1 MKTSLSDNSV
11 RRILIFRLGS
21 LGDTLV
27 TLPILYLIARRY
39 PTAERRVLTNF
50 SISDKASPMAAVL
63 DGTDLVHAYFRYP
76 PRTYNVRALFAV
88 IRDIRRW
95 RPDLLIYLHEPRG
108 TAIAVRDAIFFRAC
122 GISRMLGVPY
132 ANSAKV
138 PVFKPEL
145 KRYEHKSEYLARS
158 VNTLG
163 DSRLS
168 DRSSWD
174 LALSDAEWGRGRE
187 SLAPLLGCKGILTV
201 SIGSK
206 IDVKDWGNDNW
217 KELLRVLSA
226 RLPDWGLAMIGLP
239 MERDRTE
246 GLLPAWRGS
255 SLNLCGSMTLR
266 ECGAALALSD
276 LYAGHDSGPMHLAAT
291 VGTPCV
297 AIFSAR
303 NHPGEWFPHG
313 EGHTVFYNQTE
324 CFGCNLDECLQFK
337 KKCIL
342 SIGVNEVADA
352 IVSKA
357 LNLTREKANLH
368 SG

>member
-1 MKTSLSDNSV
+1 MTIPADDKAV

-27 TLPILYLIARRY
+27 TLPALHLIARRY

-50 SISDKASPMAAVL
+50 SINDKAAPMAAVL
-63 DGTDLVHAYFRYP
+63 DGSDLVHAYFRYP
-76 PRTYNVRALFAV
+76 PRTYNARALFGV

-122 GISRMLGVPY
+122 GIRRMLGVPY
-132 ANSAKV
+132 ANSAKF

-158 VNTLG
+158 VTALG

-168 DRSSWD
+168 DHASWD
-174 LALSDAEWGRGRE
+174 LALSDTEWERGRE
-187 SLAPLLGCKGILTV
+187 SLAPLRGCKGILAV

-217 KELLRVLSA
+217 KALLQVLSA

-246 GLLPAWRGS
+246 SLLPEWLGR

-266 ECGAALALSD
+266 ECGAALALSN
-276 LYAGHDSGPMHLAAT
+276 LYVGHDSGPMHLAAA

-324 CFGCNLDECLQFK
+324 CFGCDLDDCLQFK

-352 IVSKA
+352 IVGKA
-357 LNLTREKANLH
+357 LNVVREKPNVH